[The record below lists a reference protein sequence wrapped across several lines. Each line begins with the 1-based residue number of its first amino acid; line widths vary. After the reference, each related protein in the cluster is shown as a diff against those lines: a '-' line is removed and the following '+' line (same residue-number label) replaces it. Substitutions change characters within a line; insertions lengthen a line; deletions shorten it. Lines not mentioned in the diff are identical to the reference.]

1 MLRAKATRG
10 FGVKELAVC
19 LVACTMMGQTM
30 GGRVQGATKSNQ
42 SAQGSTTKT
51 TRLEL
56 RAPAPTQPGQAIR
69 LTLAPTEMTDGD
81 ARPLYE
87 EIAKLLPSKPD
98 MTTVSSLVAKPLD
111 ELPLADVESLLEG
124 FAPVLEQ
131 LRQAAKCRSCEWPWV
146 EAESMSPNLD
156 QWRYLSFLLGLET
169 RRQLAHG
176 QQAAALETLRT
187 GFALAGH
194 LAHGPTSMYG
204 LVAVAVA
211 ARTCRD
217 VELFMQQPGA
227 PSLLAGLE
235 AIPRPFIN
243 LEEQMKSEGVDED
256 VHQRIDLLTG
266 RLDRH
271 LASLRCIEA
280 LRLYAARHDNLF
292 PETLGQITDVTIPTD
307 PLTGNPFVYRREG
320 DKAFLEAPA
329 PPGGNARDALQYELS
344 LKRN

>member
-1 MLRAKATRG
+1 MLRKKAARG
-10 FGVKELAVC
+10 FGVKELAIWLVVC
-19 LVACTMMGQTM
+19 TVIGQTM
-30 GGRVQGATKSNQ
+30 GERARGTAKSSQ
-42 SAQGSTTKT
+42 PAQASTVKTTK
-51 TRLEL
+51 LVF
-56 RAPAPTQPGQAIR
+56 RAPAPTQPGQTLGLI
-69 LTLAPTEMTDGD
+69 LAPTEMTDGD
-81 ARPLYE
+81 ARPLYK
-87 EIAKLLPSKPD
+87 EIAKSLPSKPD
-98 MTTVSSLVAKPLD
+98 MTTVSNLVAKPLD
-111 ELPLADVESLLEG
+111 ELPLADAESLLQG
-124 FAPVLEQ
+124 FAPVLAQ
-131 LRQAAKCRSCEWPWV
+131 LRQAIKYRSCEWPWA
-146 EAESMSPNLD
+146 EAESMAPNLD

-169 RRQLAHG
+169 RRQLARG

-194 LAHGPTSMYG
+194 LARGPTSMYG

-271 LASLRCIEA
+271 IASLRCIEA
-280 LRLYAARHDNLF
+280 LRLYAARHNDLF
-292 PETLGQITDVTIPTD
+292 PETLGQITDATIPTD
-307 PLTGNPFVYRREG
+307 PLTGNPFIYHREG
-320 DKAFLEAPA
+320 DKAFLEAPV
-329 PPGGNARDALQYELS
+329 PQGGNARDALRYELS
-344 LKRN
+344 FQRE